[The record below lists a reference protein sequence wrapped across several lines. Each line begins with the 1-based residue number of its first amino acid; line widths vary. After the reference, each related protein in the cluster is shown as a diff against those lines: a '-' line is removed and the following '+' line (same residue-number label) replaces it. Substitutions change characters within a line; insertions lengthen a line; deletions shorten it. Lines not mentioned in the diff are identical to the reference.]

1 MNNQTIY
8 IYRPKNL
15 DRRLWRYMSF
25 LKFVDLLQRR
35 CLWFTRLDQ
44 FQDPYEGFLPAI
56 ISGRSCGEPRTVQPD
71 FAYDSWRKTACANS
85 WYMSDYESAAMWDL
99 YSKDGGVAVTSRV
112 SRLEQSFPPD
122 FDSGAW
128 GLYGNAVKYVD
139 FETAQLQTIDAQD
152 AVIRASEL
160 LCKRKS
166 FEHEQEYRMLLT
178 LEKDEQDRD
187 IRGKFVPVVLEQ
199 LIEEVYVSPTAPT
212 WVAEVVRKA
221 VQTYNLD
228 VPVIQSDLY
237 APVVK

>member
-44 FQDPYEGFLPAI
+44 FQDPYEGFLPEI
-56 ISGRSCGEPRTVQPD
+56 ISGRSGGEPRTVQPD

>member
-1 MNNQTIY
+1 
-8 IYRPKNL
+8 
-15 DRRLWRYMSF
+15 
-25 LKFVDLLQRR
+25 
-35 CLWFTRLDQ
+35 
-44 FQDPYEGFLPAI
+44 
-56 ISGRSCGEPRTVQPD
+56 
-71 FAYDSWRKTACANS
+71 
-85 WYMSDYESAAMWDL
+85 MSDYESAAMWDL

>member
-44 FQDPYEGFLPAI
+44 FQDPYEGFLPEI